1 MISDTKKILAV
12 GAHPDDVEIMCA
24 GTLFLL
30 GDLGYEIHVATMS
43 LGDCGSMEHASQEV
57 RRIRRAEA
65 EDACRILDATYHYVG
80 FSDFSIFNN
89 DETNRTTALLRDI
102 DPEMVFTHPPQDY
115 MTDHETTSL
124 LVRNACFVAPAPNYD
139 TLGYTPTVRS
149 SAIPYLF
156 YTHPMEEI
164 DLFGNPVEPHSTST
178 SALQWRRSWKCSPGT
193 KASAN
198 GCELI
203 TGLMNI
209 SSAFVVGTSSWPRKR
224 RRFRVA
230 RCNTPRASVSIAAI
244 PILAKTFCRNF
255 SGGKSYRLSQVKHL
269 VKSKHSCV
277 RSLQG
282 EKGLHGEL
290 RLGAKA

>member
-1 MISDTKKILAV
+1 MSSDTKKILAV

-43 LGDCGSMEHASQEV
+43 LGDCGSMEHAAQEV

-89 DETNRTTALLRDI
+89 DETNRRTTALLRDI

-139 TLGYTPTVRS
+139 TLSYTPTVRS

-156 YTHPMEEI
+156 YTHPMEGI
-164 DLFGNPVEPHSTST
+164 DLFGTPVEPHFYVD
-178 SALQWRRSWKCSPGT
+178 
-193 KASAN
+193 
-198 GCELI
+198 
-203 TGLMNI
+203 I
-209 SSAFVVGTSSWPRKR
+209 SSSMEKKLEMLSRHKSQREWLRAHHGIDEYLECVRCWNEQLAQKA
-224 RRFRVA
+224 VA
-230 RCNTPRASVSIAAI
+230 ISGRPLQYAEGFSQHRGHSYPGQN
-244 PILAKTFCRNF
+244 ILPELL
-255 SGGKSYRLSQVKHL
+255 GGKVIPHL
-269 VKSKHSCV
+269 A
-277 RSLQG
+277 G
-282 EKGLHGEL
+282 
-290 RLGAKA
+290 